1 MRSADPALAIVITGV
16 SSGIG
21 RETARHAIARGAQV
35 FGTVRTQGDAA
46 ALSTEL
52 GERFTPLL
60 VEIRDEATVLAGAER
75 VRAALA
81 GRRLSGLVNNAAV
94 AIPGPVLF
102 QPLSEIREQIET
114 DLIGTIV
121 VTRAFAPLLG
131 ADRTL
136 SGPPGR
142 IVMVSSIGG
151 RIGQPFL
158 SGYIAAKHGIEGFSE
173 TLRRE
178 LQLFG
183 IDVVIVGP
191 APVDTPIWDKGAAQL
206 GRYAGTPYGE
216 AFDRGV
222 SIMVEQ
228 GHRHSLAPAR
238 VAETI
243 WTALTARRPKARY
256 APAKHLVIEQG
267 LARLLP
273 RRWLDRLF
281 GRVLRLRPR
290 RR

>member
-1 MRSADPALAIVITGV
+1 MRSADPALSVVITGV

-21 RETARHAIARGAQV
+21 RETARHAIGRGARV
-35 FGTVRTQGDAA
+35 FGTVRTQRDAA
-46 ALSTEL
+46 ALSAEL
-52 GERFTPLL
+52 GEHFTPLL
-60 VEIRDEATVLAGAER
+60 VEIRDEATVIAGAER

-81 GRRLSGLVNNAAV
+81 GHRLSGLVNNAAV

-151 RIGQPFL
+151 QLGQPFL

-183 IDVVIVGP
+183 IDVIIVGR
-191 APVDTPIWDKGAAQL
+191 APVDTPIWDKGAAQI
-206 GRYAGTPYGE
+206 GRYADTPYGE

-238 VAETI
+238 VAGTI
-243 WTALTARRPKARY
+243 WTALTARSPNARY
-256 APAKHLVIEQG
+256 APAQHPVLEQG
-267 LARLLP
+267 LSRLLP

-281 GRVLRLRPR
+281 GLVLRLHPR
-290 RR
+290 KR